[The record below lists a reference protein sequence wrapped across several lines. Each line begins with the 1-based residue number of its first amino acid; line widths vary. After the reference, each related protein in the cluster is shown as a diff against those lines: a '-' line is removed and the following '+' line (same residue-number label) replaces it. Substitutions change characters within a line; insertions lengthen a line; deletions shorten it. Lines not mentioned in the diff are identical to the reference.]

1 MKEEDL
7 LKRIHLLFEME
18 LLNECAFRKKV
29 LTLKLPNQTIIR
41 IKANKIKD
49 AKNQISEHTNG
60 ENN

>member
-1 MKEEDL
+1 MKEEDI

-49 AKNQISEHTNG
+49 AKN
-60 ENN
+60 